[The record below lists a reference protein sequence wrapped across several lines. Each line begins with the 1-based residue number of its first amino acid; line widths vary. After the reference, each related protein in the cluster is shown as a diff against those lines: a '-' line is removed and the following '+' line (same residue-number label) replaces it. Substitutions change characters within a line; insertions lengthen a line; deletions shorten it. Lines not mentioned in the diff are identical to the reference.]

1 MATALTYVFFIIGLI
16 LIIKGGDIFVDS
28 ATKLANMLGVPKFII
43 GATIVSIATTLP
55 EIIVSIQATLS
66 KNVDMAVGNAIG
78 SVTANTALILGLFI
92 TFMPF
97 EIKRKDISFK
107 SIAMIFAVVF
117 IIIGC
122 IVTQKKELSFKG
134 EVGEYYFLS
143 ALGVTLLFTVFAIFI
158 FENIKCIKSETK
170 SDESKISYCTK
181 EKVSCII
188 LFILGAV
195 GIIFGAKLLVKY
207 ATQIAISLNISQR
220 VISVIAVA
228 IGTSLPELVT
238 ALTALKKKSGSLSA
252 GNILGA
258 NIIDLT
264 LILPICSLISI
275 TKGSG
280 ELAVSLSCVNFD
292 CVMCLGVILI
302 AVLPTIIS
310 QKFQRWQGIL
320 LLIIYG
326 IYIYFVVR

>member
-1 MATALTYVFFIIGLI
+1 M
-16 LIIKGGDIFVDS
+16 
-28 ATKLANMLGVPKFII
+28 
-43 GATIVSIATTLP
+43 
-55 EIIVSIQATLS
+55 
-66 KNVDMAVGNAIG
+66 
-78 SVTANTALILGLFI
+78 
-92 TFMPF
+92 
-97 EIKRKDISFK
+97 
-107 SIAMIFAVVF
+107 
-117 IIIGC
+117 
-122 IVTQKKELSFKG
+122 
-134 EVGEYYFLS
+134 
-143 ALGVTLLFTVFAIFI
+143 GVTLLFTVFAIFI

-228 IGTSLPELVT
+228 IGTSLPGSNSSYSTKE
-238 ALTALKKKSGSLSA
+238 KFGSLSA

>member
-92 TFMPF
+92 TF

-195 GIIFGAKLLVKY
+195 GIIFGARLLVKY

-275 TKGSG
+275 ARGTS